1 MALAF
6 PTSTQAM
13 GIVALEGRTLGMSTP
28 PVTSFSTSLTNHL
41 YSYVCTALE
50 ARVGHDDTFL

>member
-13 GIVALEGRTLGMSTP
+13 VIVALEGRTLGMNTP
-28 PVTSFSTSLTNHL
+28 PITSSTSLTNHL
-41 YSYVCTALE
+41 YSYMCTALE